1 MKTLKQI
8 LQEKL
13 DVKNIKTNNHKQLKQ
28 PVLNTTAYDYNGEP
42 WEIIAT
48 CPIIDYD
55 KPHTI
60 SSLLKYVVK
69 KYDSSGYFMEWI
81 ENEFDINSYIKE
93 YGEKNLWAIG
103 AIGEHG
109 ETAVFLWGPEGL
121 YYKD

>member
-13 DVKNIKTNNHKQLKQ
+13 DVKNIKTDNHKQLKQ
-28 PVLNTTAYDYNGEP
+28 PELNTTAYDYNGEP

-48 CPIIDYD
+48 CPIVSYD
-55 KPHTI
+55 N
-60 SSLLKYVVK
+60 SLKHFVK

-81 ENEFDINSYIKE
+81 ENEFDIDSYIKE
-93 YGEKNLWAIG
+93 YGEKNLWAVG